1 MGCSCCWGERIFCGE
16 WMLWGEWICC
26 GERMSCG
33 GWIVVVNGCPVVSGL
48 APRWAAKQPHQEHR
62 ISSGKSQRQFWGCS
76 AAQRGASPLT
86 TKKTVHH
93 RKPHNYKKTVHHRK
107 PDHHRGPANH
117 GKYGL
122 LCLVNRLSMVSG
134 FVVVNGCPVV
144 SGLAPRWAAKRPHQ
158 EHRISSGKSRWQFW
172 GCSAAQRGAS
182 PLTTKRP
189 RTTENLTTTKRLCIT
204 ETLTTTKRPCTTET
218 LTTTKR
224 LCITETCS

>member
-1 MGCSCCWGERIFCGE
+1 MGLLRSPAR
-16 WMLWGEWICC
+16 
-26 GERMSCG
+26 
-33 GWIVVVNGCPVVSGL
+33 
-48 APRWAAKQPHQEHR
+48 
-62 ISSGKSQRQFWGCS
+62 GKP
-76 AAQRGASPLT
+76 AHH
-86 TKKTVHH
+86 KKTVHH

-182 PLTTKRP
+182 PLTTKKP
-189 RTTENLTTTKRLCIT
+189 CTTENLTTTKR
-204 ETLTTTKRPCTTET
+204 RCTTEN
-218 LTTTKR
+218 LI
-224 LCITETCS
+224 ITEVLPTTVNMGCYAW